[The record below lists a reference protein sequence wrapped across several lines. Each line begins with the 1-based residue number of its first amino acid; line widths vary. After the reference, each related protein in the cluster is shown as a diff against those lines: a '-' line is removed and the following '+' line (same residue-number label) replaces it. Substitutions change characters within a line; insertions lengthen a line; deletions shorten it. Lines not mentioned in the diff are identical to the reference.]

1 MTVDDIVSVLY
12 GDYEIYSLSLNKT
25 IYDSFLDGEEDE
37 IITSLMFEEVSSLDL
52 ENNKLIIN
60 I

>member
-1 MTVDDIVSVLY
+1 MLVDDIVSVLY
-12 GDYEIYSLSLNKT
+12 GEYEIYSLSLNKT
-25 IYDSFLDGEEDE
+25 IYDSCLDSEEDE
-37 IITSLMFEEVSSLDL
+37 SITSLMFEEVTSLDL